1 MEIDKLE
8 ALDFEVIIQ
17 KLSAIEAVVGQFTH
31 FVDNFFALFV
41 TLWEKR
47 RHQIG
52 LCAFIQ
58 DICTDVMN
66 PNQHWRQKSYYD
78 EYVIGHVAI

>member
-17 KLSAIEAVVGQFTH
+17 QLSAIEAIMGKFSH
-31 FVDNFFALFV
+31 FGNNFFALIV

-47 RHQIG
+47 RHQFS